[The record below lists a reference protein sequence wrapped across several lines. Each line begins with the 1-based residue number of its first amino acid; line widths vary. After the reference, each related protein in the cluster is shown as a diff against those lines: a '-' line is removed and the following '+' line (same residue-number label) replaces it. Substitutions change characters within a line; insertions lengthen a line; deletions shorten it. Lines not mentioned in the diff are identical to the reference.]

1 MALETLD
8 VGLADAD
15 DSPPAKKSVMCDTAV
30 LVFTATADILLS
42 GTGLRLA
49 GKMICNRT
57 NKPTLFPKAHKS
69 FCLILFLL

>member
-15 DSPPAKKSVMCDTAV
+15 DSPPAKNSVKCDTAA

-49 GKMICNRT
+49 Q
-57 NKPTLFPKAHKS
+57 
-69 FCLILFLL
+69 